1 MEIVVFD
8 GYAVNPGDLN
18 WEGLKEFGNY
28 TIYDRTKPEEVIER
42 AKNADAILTNKVFIT
57 NKIMEALPRLKYI
70 GILSTGYNTVDIEAA
85 RKRNIVVTN
94 VPAYSTNSVAQMV
107 FAHILNITQQVDH
120 YNNEVRNGKWTRSDD
135 FCFVDTPLI
144 ELTGLKIGIIGYGN
158 IGQAVTR
165 IAWGFGMKVCTYSH
179 KSWLQLPRDV
189 EQLSLDELYAQSDII
204 TLHCPL
210 DDKNRGMINVQS
222 LKKMK
227 RSAILIN
234 TGRGGLI
241 NEQDLADALNN
252 DMITAAGL
260 DVLSTEPPMADNPLL
275 TAKNCYITPHIG
287 WATKEARNRLI
298 NTIMENL
305 RQFVNG
311 DKVKNNVAK

>member
-57 NKIMEALPRLKYI
+57 DKTIEALPKLKYI
-70 GILSTGYNTVDIEAA
+70 GILSTGYNTVDIQAA

-94 VPAYSTNSVAQMV
+94 IPAYSTNSVAQMV
-107 FAHILNITQQVDH
+107 FAHILNITQRVAH
-120 YNNEVRNGKWTRSDD
+120 YNKEVREGKWTKSDD

-210 DDKNRGMINVQS
+210 DDKNRGMINAQS

-227 RSAILIN
+227 HSAILIN

-241 NEQDLADALNN
+241 NEQDLTDALNN
-252 DMITAAGL
+252 DVITAAGL

-275 TAKNCYITPHIG
+275 TAKNCYITPHIS

-298 NTIMENL
+298 NTVMENL
-305 RQFVNG
+305 RQFTGG

>member
-42 AKNADAILTNKVFIT
+42 AKNADAILTNKVFIS
-57 NKIMEALPRLKYI
+57 NEIMNSLPKLKYI
-70 GILSTGYNTVDIEAA
+70 GILSTGYNTVDIPAA
-85 RKRNIVVTN
+85 IKRNIIVTN
-94 VPAYSTNSVAQMV
+94 IPAYSTNSVAQMV
-107 FAHILNITQQVDH
+107 FAHILNITQRVAH
-120 YNNEVRNGKWTRSDD
+120 YTNEVHEGKWTNCKD

-144 ELTGLKIGIIGYGN
+144 ELNGLKIGIVGFGN
-158 IGQAVTR
+158 IGQAVAR
-165 IAWGFGMKVCTYSH
+165 IARGFGMEICTYSH

-189 EQLSLDELYAQSDII
+189 KQLSLDELYAQCDII

-210 DDKNRGMINVQS
+210 DDKNKDMINSES

-241 NEQDLADALNN
+241 NEKDLADALNN
-252 DMITAAGL
+252 DTIAAAGL

-298 NTIMENL
+298 KITTENL

-311 DKVKNNVAK
+311 DKIKNNVAK

>member
-1 MEIVVFD
+1 
-8 GYAVNPGDLN
+8 
-18 WEGLKEFGNY
+18 
-28 TIYDRTKPEEVIER
+28 
-42 AKNADAILTNKVFIT
+42 
-57 NKIMEALPRLKYI
+57 
-70 GILSTGYNTVDIEAA
+70 
-85 RKRNIVVTN
+85 
-94 VPAYSTNSVAQMV
+94 MV
-107 FAHILNITQQVDH
+107 FAHILNITQRVAH
-120 YNNEVRNGKWTRSDD
+120 YNKEVREGKWTKSDD

-210 DDKNRGMINVQS
+210 DDKNRGMINAQS

-227 RSAILIN
+227 HSAILIN

-241 NEQDLADALNN
+241 NEQDLTDALNN
-252 DMITAAGL
+252 DVITAAGL

-275 TAKNCYITPHIG
+275 TAKNCYITPHIS

-298 NTIMENL
+298 NTVMENL
-305 RQFVNG
+305 RQFTGG

>member
-57 NKIMEALPRLKYI
+57 DKTIEALPKLKYI
-70 GILSTGYNTVDIEAA
+70 GILSTGYNTVDIQAA

-94 VPAYSTNSVAQMV
+94 IPAYSTNSVAQMV
-107 FAHILNITQQVDH
+107 FAHILNITQRVAH
-120 YNNEVRNGKWTRSDD
+120 YNKEVREGKWTKSDD

-210 DDKNRGMINVQS
+210 DDKNRGMINAQS

-227 RSAILIN
+227 HSAILIN

-252 DMITAAGL
+252 DVITAAGL

-275 TAKNCYITPHIG
+275 TAKNCYITPHIS

-298 NTIMENL
+298 NTVMENL
-305 RQFVNG
+305 RQFTGG

>member
-18 WEGLKEFGNY
+18 WEGLKKFGNY

-57 NKIMEALPRLKYI
+57 DKTIEALPKLKYI
-70 GILSTGYNTVDIEAA
+70 GILSTGYNTVDIQAA
-85 RKRNIVVTN
+85 RKRNIIVTN
-94 VPAYSTNSVAQMV
+94 IPAYSTNSVAQMV
-107 FAHILNITQQVDH
+107 FAHILNITQRVAH
-120 YNNEVRNGKWTRSDD
+120 YNKEVRGGKWTKSDD

-210 DDKNRGMINVQS
+210 DDKNRGMINAQS

-227 RSAILIN
+227 HSAILIN

-241 NEQDLADALNN
+241 NEQDLADALNS
-252 DMITAAGL
+252 DVITAAGL

-275 TAKNCYITPHIG
+275 TAKNCYITPHIS

-305 RQFVNG
+305 RQFTGG

>member
-210 DDKNRGMINVQS
+210 DDKNRGMINAQS

-298 NTIMENL
+298 KTIMENL